1 MKWLVKLLVLLL
13 VIAVLLGAV
22 AALFPARTALGW
34 VDDRLEQVQFD
45 DVGGTVW
52 KGYAGEVRVRGQPIG
67 RLGWS
72 IHALSLL
79 QARVDGDIALDGAGY
94 RMQSAFSAE
103 DMQTLH
109 FRDATGEFPAERLN
123 PALDI
128 PGLVP
133 VGRVQVS
140 LAEATLVGGFPRSLR
155 GDVLWRNA
163 AVAGEAAANFGDLRA
178 EFHTDAAGA
187 VQGTVQDQGGPLA
200 LDGTFRIDFRGYEA
214 EALLSARDG
223 NPDVIKAL
231 KWIGEPLEDGSSLL
245 KIEGRILPL

>member
-1 MKWLVKLLVLLL
+1 MKWLVKLLVLVLMM
-13 VIAVLLGAV
+13 VVLLGAV
-22 AALFPARTALGW
+22 AALFPARMALGW
-34 VDDRLEQVQFD
+34 VDERLDQVEFK

-52 KGYAGEVRVRGQPIG
+52 KGHAGEVRVRGEAVG
-67 RLGWS
+67 RLGWT
-72 IHALSLL
+72 IHPMSLL
-79 QARVDGDIALDGAGY
+79 KARLDGTIGLEGNGY
-94 RMQSAFSAE
+94 RMQGAFSAE

-133 VGRVQVS
+133 VGRVHVN
-140 LAEATLVGGFPRSLR
+140 LAEATLVAGFPRSLR

-178 EFHTDAAGA
+178 DFHTNAAGA

-200 LDGTFRIDFRGYEA
+200 LDGTFKIDFRGYEA